1 AFENELRKSLGFRER
16 LTLMIE
22 DSHNGAASSCV
33 MELGFK
39 YINGALRAA
48 GFLDVDPTP
57 PAGAGLWLG
66 GLFGRNAA
74 WANVPKG
81 GGTLQGSAKSA
92 AAMMALI
99 ADDDLVDDAFS
110 TSIGITTNASAQ
122 MRTLL
127 RNTGSN
133 FRGSLDGAG
142 RGATDMLV
150 KLGDGD

>member
-1 AFENELRKSLGFRER
+1 
-16 LTLMIE
+16 MIE

-122 MRTLL
+122 MRTVSVLSVASSL
-127 RNTGSN
+127 M
-133 FRGSLDGAG
+133 FRRVSPNPSRPFVSMVLSAIIS
-142 RGATDMLV
+142 TSCLSSPTT
-150 KLGDGD
+150 